1 MSISDLFRL
10 RAPSA
15 LVMCALML
23 LTSLAAGQESPSDE
37 NVIDVT
43 PMSESRY
50 RIMVGDSIDVSFFKS
65 DTLNRSLTVGPD
77 GDIFLPLVGRVRV
90 AGRTLEEINEE
101 LNERYRSE
109 LTDPQVSVSILDY
122 AGLAVYVGGEVNEPG
137 LIDYRGGLTA
147 VQAIMNAGGFTTT
160 ASLSNVLLIRKDQ
173 NNEPVGAIVNVK
185 DILHDAQFDLDL
197 PLAPTDVIFVPRSK
211 IANVNLFVRQY
222 IDNNIPQVF
231 GYFLY
236 RR

>member
-37 NVIDVT
+37 NVIHVT